1 MDDWVEDRIMDEMW
15 DPDSYDYD
23 DLKLDPQPTFEH
35 IHGTIKYKTVTKN
48 KKGEP
53 KIIFQIC
60 LEKGFHSE
68 PDIIETVATVKF
80 FKAADRFDE
89 GDYIYCV
96 TIGNDGTIKNM
107 IDPPKNHKPVNGY
120 SRKRPSNFVLY
131 T

>member
-1 MDDWVEDRIMDEMW
+1 MDDWVEDRMMDEMW
-15 DPDSYDYD
+15 DPDNYDYD
-23 DLKLDPQPTFEH
+23 DLKLDPQPHFEH

-107 IDPPKNHKPVNGY
+107 IDSPKNHKPVNGY
-120 SRKRPSNFVLY
+120 SQRKYNYVLY

>member
-1 MDDWVEDRIMDEMW
+1 MDDWIEDRIMDEMR

-23 DLKLDPQPTFEH
+23 DLKLDPHPTFEH
-35 IHGTIKYKTVTKN
+35 IYGTIKHKTVTKN
-48 KKGEP
+48 KKGES

-60 LEKGFHSE
+60 LEKRFHSE
-68 PDIIETVATVKF
+68 PDVIETVATVKF
-80 FKAADRFDE
+80 FKDADRFDK

-107 IDPPKNHKPVNGY
+107 IDSPKNHKPVNGWC
-120 SRKRPSNFVLY
+120 RKRPSNFVLY